1 MTDNLKHD
9 PWTNLTHLATTRIE
23 TAVKAGNLKVIDKLL
38 ADLCNSTME
47 NREVLTTFL
56 IQSLHQ
62 END

>member
-9 PWTNLTHLATTRIE
+9 PWTNLTHLATTRIK
-23 TAVKAGNLKVIDKLL
+23 TAVETGNLKVIDKLL

-62 END
+62 EDD